1 MTTCLDVAGAIAC
14 CDWYKVVL
22 VERFDNTELHV
33 NINSRGGNARIPG
46 NWLPRIITIF
56 FKDRYRQLSPE
67 IEAALKKMK
76 LGKATGHDDLA
87 ADIHSSLSLWMPRDL
102 QEPIP

>member
-1 MTTCLDVAGAIAC
+1 MMQLALLSALRCGGATGPPVAPMTTCLDVAGAIAC

-56 FKDRYRQLSPE
+56 FKDRYRQLSPVCRIASS
-67 IEAALKKMK
+67 IE
-76 LGKATGHDDLA
+76 HFN
-87 ADIHSSLSLWMPRDL
+87 
-102 QEPIP
+102 